1 ADQESA
7 DRDRR
12 VGEEAEEPE
21 ARRDRPR
28 LGGRRGLDLPFYFP
42 SIESHAPIL
51 RAGPMRRKAAGRA
64 FAAVRAPRSAARR
77 PPLSPCSEAGACSW
91 ATAAIARSTS
101 CPRRNRKMKD
111 QVRNRKEQGSRGSW
125 IAGAVIA
132 AGALLFA
139 AAPGLAAGAQAKRS
153 PAAEVAAL
161 GARALAADYRA
172 DIPELHEIAR
182 ELGPFAN
189 DPHVGAWARY
199 WRGFAFWRS
208 AGNLM
213 NGDAT
218 NPRALT
224 DL

>member
-1 ADQESA
+1 PRNLERRTAGGEHRREAARDDAPRNEEERRARDRRPGRSLAPEPPVEPAERERTRDQLGERVERSGDRRLEDGGLAADQESA

-28 LGGRRGLDLPFYFP
+28 RGNRRGLDLPFYFP

-111 QVRNRKEQGSRGSW
+111 QVRNR
-125 IAGAVIA
+125 
-132 AGALLFA
+132 
-139 AAPGLAAGAQAKRS
+139 
-153 PAAEVAAL
+153 
-161 GARALAADYRA
+161 
-172 DIPELHEIAR
+172 
-182 ELGPFAN
+182 
-189 DPHVGAWARY
+189 
-199 WRGFAFWRS
+199 
-208 AGNLM
+208 
-213 NGDAT
+213 
-218 NPRALT
+218 
-224 DL
+224 